1 MASPYIYQNNEFTA
15 TSAGAAIP
23 LTSAHARGQRGRHR
37 RRRAPLQP
45 GESGEVSYVPVGLT
59 VPDGT
64 NNDTGTALLVNE
76 DGNTSQ
82 FADFYAGGET
92 TATRPRLYA
101 SSDTVC
107 HVLVYRA
114 SFGNY

>member
-23 LTSAHARGQRGRHR
+23 LTSSMLAGSEGDIVVVVRLAT
-37 RRRAPLQP
+37 

>member
-1 MASPYIYQNNEFTA
+1 MASPYIFQDNEFTA

-23 LTSAHARGQRGRHR
+23 LTSAMLAGAEGDIVVVVRL
-37 RRRAPLQP
+37 AD
-45 GESGEVSYVPVGLT
+45 GETGNVNYVPVGLT

-64 NNDTGTALLVNE
+64 GDDTGTALLVNG

-92 TATRPRLYA
+92 DATRPRLYA
-101 SSDTVC
+101 SADTVC